1 MIFGHI
7 VNIMIPLILPWT
19 FIMLDSGVRNYKTKI
34 NAVCCLILYFL
45 GLFFPIYYLFELLM
59 DRENKL
65 IKERNEIIRQNNKNN
80 VSMTIRKDMWR
91 DYL

>member
-65 IKERNEIIRQNNKNN
+65 IKERNEIIR
-80 VSMTIRKDMWR
+80 
-91 DYL
+91 